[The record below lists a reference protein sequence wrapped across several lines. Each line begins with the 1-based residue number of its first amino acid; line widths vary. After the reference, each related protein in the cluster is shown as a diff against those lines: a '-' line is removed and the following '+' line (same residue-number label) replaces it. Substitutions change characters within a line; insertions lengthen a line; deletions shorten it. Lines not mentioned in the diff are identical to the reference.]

1 MKRRGLWKWLSIAF
15 SLFVATAA
23 IGVSFIDV
31 GYASKS
37 GTLTGLSDESIG
49 LSFSGDADNAWTAD
63 GKTVTGTAK
72 GVGGRCGDTHYSST
86 LTITSKKDK
95 AATLS
100 FDYVPT
106 LSSGEIKINGN
117 NVTKSG
123 NFVKENLEP
132 NQSVTIY
139 FKTGSTS
146 ANTKIVLNNIALFID
161 TAVTTTFTPSSGGT
175 FTVDG
180 ATIANEVSEKNQSSK
195 VYRLKATAD
204 SSHDFFGWNINGSV
218 SSIDNPLEYQPDT
231 DSTISPYFIDKTES
245 EGAYYVDGVFY
256 YGFQTAL
263 DFAKASGS
271 SGNII
276 LKKSGS
282 VPEKQDKSAYRITS
296 GVTFLVPNS
305 ASCDPTLYCA
315 DVPQANKT
323 ESYMKEPYV
332 TWTLQQN
339 AKVDVE
345 SGGTICVAGD
355 LCAAGGGKMSA
366 APTGPL
372 GEMVLEGGSEIS
384 LKSGSNFYSYGYT
397 TGEGT
402 VNAESGSKVHEFF
415 QFYWRGGT
423 AGSSWKAQYNLSAT
437 SAFLFSQYHIQNI
450 ECLLRIHEGATETL
464 TFAFEMS
471 KSMNQT
477 SFEFIGSNGLF
488 ILGNSTSYLER
499 KYMPSEGR
507 IHYWLYGDA
516 SLSHIGLT
524 MLGTTVD
531 SKKCHMPIMNNFDLE
546 ICSGETKI
554 LNDFALLPGSSIMIH
569 EGASLAIQPSAK
581 VFLFDSR
588 DWKGKG
594 FAGSETDD
602 YLSTRNLSSWLRK
615 KGYSPVTISDFKG
628 ATIDVNGT
636 VTVSGQLL
644 RTNSNDPADIST
656 SAHTAVGKI
665 TSSNQCGKVIYANG
679 YSYDGKSSQKTDQLT
694 QHGSSITSHSMTTAA
709 VLLENDSE
717 SYFVGSVDKGGRVV
731 YKYDSAA
738 ERRKW
743 MGDKGGADKITITF
757 VWSGGTATKDF
768 EGGDVNLPVAIGD
781 SGNVVLWYEADSPE
795 NFYEPGVA
803 QPSII
808 TSITV
813 TAFYGGWYKAGNAAN
828 SDRYYFDVEIG
839 MVKGLYRAESEDS
852 TGYNVYLFDK
862 DGVFQSNVTGVF
874 YYDSTAYGSGDN
886 QYYCLD
892 KGVVLADAQWQ
903 VKITA
908 TTAGGGSAR
917 NDYYY
922 FGNGNTASKNQTIEL
937 NSSQTNSVFPDGYF
951 TFGSEGRLESFV
963 ANGAFDWD
971 SKTIVL
977 QDEVC
982 YYESV
987 RAGIGLFASGTH
999 VYYAKDDGS
1008 IMKNG
1013 TYYVEKGKL
1022 NGKAANAGLYYFDKD
1037 GYLCDSMMNPITVTP
1052 PEANA

>member
-15 SLFVATAA
+15 SLFVTTAA

-31 GYASKS
+31 GYAATS

-49 LSFSGDADNAWTAD
+49 LSFSGDAENAWAAN
-63 GKTVTGTAK
+63 GKTVTGAAR

-100 FDYVPT
+100 FDYVPA
-106 LSSGEIKINGN
+106 LSGGKIQIGGSD
-117 NVTKSG
+117 VTNSG
-123 NFVKENLEP
+123 NFVKENLAP
-132 NQSVTIY
+132 NQSVAIY

-146 ANTKIVLNNIALFID
+146 ADTKIVLSNIALFID
-161 TAVTTTFTPSSGGT
+161 AAVTTTFIPSSGGT
-175 FTVDG
+175 LTVDG
-180 ATIANEVSEKNQSSK
+180 VSITDETSKKNQSSK
-195 VYRLKATAD
+195 VYQVKASAD

-218 SSIDNPLEYQPDT
+218 SRVDNPLEFQPDT
-231 DSTISPYFIDKTES
+231 DSTISPCFIDKTEN
-245 EGAYYVDGVFY
+245 EGAYFVDGVFY
-256 YGFQTAL
+256 HGFQTAL
-263 DFAKASGS
+263 DSAKASGS

-282 VPEKQDKSAYRITS
+282 VPEKLDKSAYRITN

-305 ASCDPTLYCA
+305 ASCDPALYCV
-315 DVPQANKT
+315 DVPQTTKT
-323 ESYMKEPYV
+323 AAYMKEPYV

-355 LCAAGGGKMSA
+355 LCAASGGRMSA

-415 QFYWRGGT
+415 QFYWRGGS
-423 AGSSWKAQYNLSAT
+423 AGTSWKFSTT

-464 TFAFEMS
+464 AFAFEMS
-471 KSMNQT
+471 GSINQT

-488 ILGNSTSYLER
+488 ILGNSAAYLER
-499 KYMPSEGR
+499 KYMPSDGR

-524 MLGTTVD
+524 MLGMTVD
-531 SKKCHMPIMNNFDLE
+531 SKKSHMPIMNNFDLE

-554 LNDFALLPGSSIMIH
+554 LNDFALLPGSSIGIRD
-569 EGASLAIQPSAK
+569 GAALTIQSSAK

-594 FAGSETDD
+594 FAGSGID
-602 YLSTRNLSSWLRK
+602 YVPTQNLSSWLRK
-615 KGYSPVTISDFKG
+615 KGYSPVTISDFG
-628 ATIDVNGT
+628 GGTIDANGT

-644 RTNSNDPADIST
+644 RTNSNDSVDI
-656 SAHTAVGKI
+656 TASDHASVGKI
-665 TSSNQCGKVIYANG
+665 TSSNQCGKVIYASG

-694 QHGSSITSHSMTTAA
+694 QSGSSITSHSMATAA
-709 VLLENDSE
+709 VLFENDSE
-717 SYFVGSVDKGGRVV
+717 SYFVGSVEAGGRVV
-731 YKYDSAA
+731 YKYDSSDGK
-738 ERRKW
+738 RRW
-743 MGDKGGADKITITF
+743 MGDKAGTETITITF
-757 VWSGGTATKDF
+757 VWQGGSATKDF
-768 EGGDVNLPVAIGD
+768 EGGDVNLPVSIGS
-781 SGNVVLWYEADSPE
+781 SGDVILWYEAENPE
-795 NFYEPGVA
+795 NFYEPGIV

-808 TSITV
+808 SPITV
-813 TAFYGGWYKAGNAAN
+813 TAFYGGWYKAGSAAN
-828 SDRYYFDVEIG
+828 SDRYYFDAKIG
-839 MVKGLYRAESEDS
+839 MVKGLYQAESEDS
-852 TGYNVYLFDK
+852 TENNVYLFDK
-862 DGVFQSNVTGVF
+862 DGVFQSSITGIF
-874 YYDSTAYGSGDN
+874 YYDSTTYGSGDN
-886 QYYCLD
+886 QYYYLD
-892 KGVVLADAQWQ
+892 KGVVLADAGWK

-908 TTAGGGSAR
+908 STAGGGSTR

-922 FGNGNTASKNQTIEL
+922 FGNGNTASKNQMIEL
-937 NSSQTNSVFPDGYF
+937 SSSQTNSVFPDGYF

-963 ANGAFDWD
+963 TNGAFDWN
-971 SKTIVL
+971 SRAIIL
-977 QDEVC
+977 QDDVC

-987 RAGIGLFASGTH
+987 RAGIGLFTSGTH
-999 VYYAKDDGS
+999 IYYAKDDGS
-1008 IMKNG
+1008 IMKDG
-1013 TYYVEKGKL
+1013 TYYVEEGKL
-1022 NGKAANAGLYYFDKD
+1022 NGKVTNAGLYYFDTS